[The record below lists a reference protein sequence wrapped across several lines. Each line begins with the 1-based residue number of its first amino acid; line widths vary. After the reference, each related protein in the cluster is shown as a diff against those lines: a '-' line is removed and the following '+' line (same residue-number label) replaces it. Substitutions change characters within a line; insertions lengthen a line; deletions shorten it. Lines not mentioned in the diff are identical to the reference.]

1 MYSALNSLMSPMSCA
16 RLKYPSICNLDIFS
30 TSDYV
35 QALSLVSV
43 TGLTGPIQF
52 NQTRPNRR
60 RMKLNY
66 GLFLI

>member
-1 MYSALNSLMSPMSCA
+1 MYSALNSLMNPTSCA
-16 RLKYPSICNLDIFS
+16 MLKYPSICSLDIFS

-52 NQTRPNRR
+52 NQTKPDRR
-60 RMKLNY
+60 RMTFDSCL
-66 GLFLI
+66 LPS